1 MPSFCWDDLESTVFL
16 RSCRTGTAVV
26 MGRLSFS
33 SAIQLSVA
41 LKVPSFTT
49 GDPVAVSGEATG
61 ASLTPWKARRN
72 VSRGMTSSLAPVSGR
87 KSSWAADDE
96 EACGATEMSTSFAA
110 VTAPIVVECTL
121 TELTSQNFCF
131 FSLSQTEVFLVAT
144 VVTSAYF

>member
-72 VSRGMTSSLAPVSGR
+72 VRQVWLLYPVGRAPGPQTTKKLAVQQKCRPVS
-87 KSSWAADDE
+87 
-96 EACGATEMSTSFAA
+96 
-110 VTAPIVVECTL
+110 L
-121 TELTSQNFCF
+121 L
-131 FSLSQTEVFLVAT
+131 
-144 VVTSAYF
+144 